1 MECAAILDA
10 ANPARQL
17 AERPRE
23 EPGVCAAAQIAH
35 QGVRLPRTCSGAKQ
49 LHVLQQPP
57 TNPMLTCC
65 TTSQSASGVCMQHG
79 QLTALPEDTQ
89 LRLPLCNCAASRT

>member
-1 MECAAILDA
+1 MKCAAILDA

-23 EPGVCAAAQIAH
+23 EPGVCAAAQIAY

-49 LHVLQQPP
+49 LHVLQQPA
-57 TNPMLTCC
+57 TNPMLKMVGGEDPLQHFTKCIRRLHAAWSADC
-65 TTSQSASGVCMQHG
+65 TA
-79 QLTALPEDTQ
+79 
-89 LRLPLCNCAASRT
+89 